1 MYLFIWMTRYVE
13 NLPEDTTVD
22 VLNDVFKRYGVI
34 VTNLDGTP
42 KVCLDYGTDDRSNC
56 IVMKREN

>member
-1 MYLFIWMTRYVE
+1 ME
-13 NLPEDTTVD
+13 NLPEDATVE

-42 KVCLDYGTDDRSNC
+42 KVCFDCETQERSNC
-56 IVMKREN
+56 IVMRQEN

>member
-1 MYLFIWMTRYVE
+1 MCSYVS

-22 VLNDVFKRYGVI
+22 LLNDVFKRYGVI

-42 KVCLDYGTDDRSNC
+42 KV
-56 IVMKREN
+56 

>member
-1 MYLFIWMTRYVE
+1 MTRYVE

-22 VLNDVFKRYGVI
+22 VLNDVFKRYGGI

-42 KVCLDYGTDDRSNC
+42 KVCLDYGTDHRSNC